1 MIDTFK
7 HKGQRKRL
15 IEQLAQRGITDEAV
29 LEAMGAI
36 PRHGFVESAFRDEAY
51 EDKAL
56 PIHNDQTIS
65 QPFTVAFQTEL
76 LKLKPKMKVLEIGTG
91 SGYQAAILAQMGMKV
106 FSVERDRR
114 LHLEAKSRLEDLEL
128 KVELFHGDGSKGWPE
143 KMEFDRIIVTA
154 ASPSIPLP
162 LKEQL
167 KKNGRLVIP
176 VGTLDKQKMTLVTRI
191 NKNEWREERLQAF
204 RFVPLVGQYGFKE

>member
-114 LHLEAKSRLEDLEL
+114 LHLEANSRSSSLDL
-128 KVELFHGDGSKGWPE
+128 
-143 KMEFDRIIVTA
+143 
-154 ASPSIPLP
+154 
-162 LKEQL
+162 
-167 KKNGRLVIP
+167 
-176 VGTLDKQKMTLVTRI
+176 
-191 NKNEWREERLQAF
+191 
-204 RFVPLVGQYGFKE
+204 

>member
-7 HKGQRKRL
+7 HKGLRKRL
-15 IEQLAQRGITDEAV
+15 IEQLAQRGISDEAV
-29 LEAMGAI
+29 LEAMGKI
-36 PRHGFVESAFRDEAY
+36 PRHGFVEGAFAESAY

-56 PIHNDQTIS
+56 PIHNNQTIS

-76 LKLKPKMKVLEIGTG
+76 LQLKPKMKVLEIGTG
-91 SGYQAAILAQMGMKV
+91 SGYQAAILAEMGMKV
-106 FSVERDRR
+106 YSVERDRR
-114 LHLEAKSRLEDLEL
+114 LHLEAKAKLEDLEL
-128 KVELFHGDGSKGWPE
+128 KVELFYGDGSKGWPE
-143 KMEFDRIIVTA
+143 KIAFDRIIVTA

-167 KKNGRLVIP
+167 KKNGRMVIP

-191 NKNEWREERLQAF
+191 NKNEWREERLQVF
-204 RFVPLVGQYGFKE
+204 RFVPLLGQYGFKE